1 MSIKRILSITI
12 IFVMSLVISSCSI
25 YKISKNPVANRFSRD
40 DGKIADNS
48 FQKIVEAIDKK
59 DKEGLKKMFS
69 AQALK
74 ETKDINDGID
84 YLMEFY
90 KGKIVSNE
98 RALEVSESTN
108 HGVDTS
114 ELKCF
119 YTVTTDVDKY
129 IVFFIDRIVDDKNPD
144 NVGLY
149 MVQII
154 KLSDRDKEFDWGS
167 NTRCAGIYRPSDAKK
182 IKLLT
187 KGGRL
192 SMTVF
197 LYYIDQHENFSS

>member
-1 MSIKRILSITI
+1 MKVFKL
-12 IFVMSLVISSCSI
+12 SLVASIIISLVLSSCS
-25 YKISKNPVANRFSRD
+25 ISKNPVATRFSRD
-40 DGKIADNS
+40 DDKIAETR
-48 FQKIVEAIDKK
+48 FQNIIESIDRKDKK
-59 DKEGLKKMFS
+59 ELKKMFS
-69 AQALK
+69 PQSLK
-74 ETKDINDGID
+74 EAKDIDGGID

-90 KGKIVSNE
+90 KGKLESKE
-98 RALEVSESTN
+98 LALKVNDSSN

-149 MVQII
+149 MLQII

-167 NTRCAGIYRPSDAKK
+167 KTRCAGIYRPSDAKK
-182 IKLLT
+182 
-187 KGGRL
+187 
-192 SMTVF
+192 
-197 LYYIDQHENFSS
+197 